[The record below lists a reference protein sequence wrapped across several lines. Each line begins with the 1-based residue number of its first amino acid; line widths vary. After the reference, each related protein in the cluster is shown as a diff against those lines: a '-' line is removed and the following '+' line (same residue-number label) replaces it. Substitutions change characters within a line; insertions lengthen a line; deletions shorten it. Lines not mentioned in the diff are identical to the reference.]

1 MVYLRIARK
10 AGWKSWRCPMKKTL
24 LSTAA
29 LALLLGVSPVAAQQ
43 SQSQSSSEPVYDA
56 ATNRMTQPTQGTEN
70 RGSAQ
75 QDQQR
80 SRQRAQGP
88 DQRQPGARA
97 QTPGQARGAGE
108 QAQSPSEPVYDAAT
122 NRMIQPTQGTENRGS
137 TQQDQQR
144 SRPHA
149 QGPDRRH
156 LGARAQTTGQAPRG
170 DQSPHRSGGQAGAIR

>member
-1 MVYLRIARK
+1 
-10 AGWKSWRCPMKKTL
+10 MKKTL

-29 LALLLGVSPVAAQQ
+29 VALLLGVSPVAAQQ
-43 SQSQSSSEPVYDA
+43 SQGQSSSEPVYDA

-75 QDQQR
+75 QEQQR

-97 QTPGQARGAGE
+97 QTPGPARGAGE
-108 QAQSPSEPVYDAAT
+108 QAQSPGEPVYDPAT

-137 TQQDQQR
+137 AQQGQQR

-149 QGPDRRH
+149 QGPDQRQS
-156 LGARAQTTGQAPRG
+156 GARAQTTGQAPRG
-170 DQSPHRSGGQAGAIR
+170 AHSRHRSEGQEGATR

>member
-1 MVYLRIARK
+1 MK
-10 AGWKSWRCPMKKTL
+10 MKKTL

-43 SQSQSSSEPVYDA
+43 SQGQPSSEPVYDA

-75 QDQQR
+75 QNQQR

-97 QTPGQARGAGE
+97 QAPGQARGAGE

-122 NRMIQPTQGTENRGS
+122 NRMTQPTQGTENRGNV
-137 TQQDQQR
+137 R
-144 SRPHA
+144 KARIGNNPALARRPPA
-149 QGPDRRH
+149 RPRAVLRLGIDRGEKR
-156 LGARAQTTGQAPRG
+156 GQSADGGVRM
-170 DQSPHRSGGQAGAIR
+170 SPEAG